1 VGALAQEAATQW
13 KKVIAQLKEADLLGK
28 IRLGTPS
35 ASPGGNPLDPV
46 TW

>member
-1 VGALAQEAATQW
+1 
-13 KKVIAQLKEADLLGK
+13 VIAQLKEADLLGK

-46 TW
+46 TWYRLADQQRVRVRS